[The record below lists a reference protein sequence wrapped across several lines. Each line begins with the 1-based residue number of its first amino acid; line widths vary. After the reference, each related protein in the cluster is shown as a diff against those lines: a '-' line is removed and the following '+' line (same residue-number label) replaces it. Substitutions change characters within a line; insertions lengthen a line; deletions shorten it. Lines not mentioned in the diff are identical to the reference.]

1 MAEVDDSIFHLTYMD
16 GKEITFQVHEES
28 IPSPKAS
35 HIERRETQH
44 IRSRDDD
51 QLQRKNRV
59 QISAETISNGEE
71 SESRPVGPPQGE
83 TEKEASP
90 DESDNHLWGLYMRAQ
105 YSGYKDTEDLSGSEE
120 SLLLDE
126 GIFPLTN
133 NETLISEDAVDN
145 DYLTPHLEETNVA
158 ETDRELRRLARE
170 EARVKGLAQAKEKAR
185 LAKEKLAKK
194 LSLIQATRSQAE
206 TEQLVNQDATADTTR
221 DRDDD
226 QFREETDGENEETD
240 GEQKVVLINTG
251 PHRWTPTITT
261 KYMEKF
267 LPLEGKL
274 WVHPRT
280 KRLYEITH
288 VFFYEKE
295 QVAAAYSRV
304 RDGGQHDPT
313 DHFPHRIEGEMGL
326 AELVKEFDKAGGSVG
341 SSRTRWPKS
350 DEDWAI
356 KQEEDLF
363 WGPIITKLKA
373 ERELELAKLPVDQ
386 RENWST
392 EEEMEYEEARRE
404 TKVYGR
410 EKGRVLVYDG
420 VLFVQPLDPKHKQL
434 LYVVPESL
442 KQNIC
447 ELYHDSKGHPG
458 AERSSDTARQ
468 TYWWFGIVN
477 DLEKHVKNCKACAR
491 RKARNAVPAVPI
503 QQYDSPS
510 MPWDRVHIDLTGPFT
525 RSTRGNTHIVVIKD
539 ALTRYVETIP
549 IIQPTAYWV
558 AMAFI
563 VNIIYRHGS
572 VGTLISDNG
581 REFVNKLWRQV
592 THLLNIKHI
601 TTTPYNPRANG
612 LAENH
617 MRSMKDAIS
626 IYCDETQTD
635 WDLHLNGITMS
646 YNTTINSQTGFT
658 PYYMLHGKEAR
669 MPSESWL
676 RAFGKI
682 KGALPHVQ
690 GLVNS
695 LVRVWEKV
703 SDAKPAEVQRM
714 NKSLRPTRH
723 LKYAEYEKGDFVMIS
738 IIPKATTLSWIDP
751 KYRKINLK
759 LQPRYAGPYEII
771 KCVSPVVY
779 VIKVEGIQRVV
790 HSINMKP
797 FQGKKDALTPYA
809 EPGYERLDAS
819 LKKLPTPLLISPV
832 PSLNEASRLRFK
844 VKNTSEK
851 KKQSEMRN
859 EESERARR
867 EEEAQHHLSLSE
879 SQEMWILEDEVE
891 NGDELNESSNSGD
904 ENAEENEDDHHLSE
918 FSSEDDDD
926 DDEDSEDEYDPD
938 GFPYESSQSAERV
951 NESRSSSSSSNTG
964 SPSPSIVDPSQEVT
978 HLADTTPSDNTVT
991 KVNTAC
997 AKITANEDEMISAW
1011 EEKIR
1016 TLHFLSTR
1024 DCKFLFH
1031 AARIHPD
1038 HLVNDPGRKLR
1049 IESWLRKL
1057 IPKERTRR
1065 SKLSRSRLDKE
1076 EDIASMSEIIGWE
1089 LKRMDQNWYTNET
1102 LNPTGLQRPPYGRQI
1117 KLSDSDGISIE
1128 ELQGPPQHVIVEES
1142 NNAQMEIIG
1151 PTTSNLTQIPI
1162 PISLVTETTELD
1174 TSIPTTMESGRRNDR
1189 PVVTR
1194 AMPDGNRELILPIQH
1209 DLAPGKRLTYV
1220 FFWKMSEHA
1229 QRLFQLERPL
1239 SWDPIC
1245 SIRPRTQL
1253 DLDDCV
1259 PVPIELRQLHYNL
1272 MYDIRRFPY
1281 NGLLAPATTD
1291 LVPEDERF
1299 CNHHPEG
1306 ITNVCSRVF
1315 HHFREMTLNER
1326 KAFFYPYKLPQCL
1339 VRQYRT
1345 TNRKVVTED
1354 KVRRYYDRWYWKL
1367 LMACSVE
1374 MECEVPQV
1382 HVVDMFRHSMMH
1394 YERCNVHSLNAHCY
1408 WMHDAVK
1415 RNTLLTEVPTWVQ
1428 ETGNRC

>member
-1 MAEVDDSIFHLTYMD
+1 
-16 GKEITFQVHEES
+16 
-28 IPSPKAS
+28 
-35 HIERRETQH
+35 
-44 IRSRDDD
+44 
-51 QLQRKNRV
+51 
-59 QISAETISNGEE
+59 
-71 SESRPVGPPQGE
+71 
-83 TEKEASP
+83 
-90 DESDNHLWGLYMRAQ
+90 
-105 YSGYKDTEDLSGSEE
+105 
-120 SLLLDE
+120 
-126 GIFPLTN
+126 
-133 NETLISEDAVDN
+133 
-145 DYLTPHLEETNVA
+145 
-158 ETDRELRRLARE
+158 
-170 EARVKGLAQAKEKAR
+170 
-185 LAKEKLAKK
+185 
-194 LSLIQATRSQAE
+194 
-206 TEQLVNQDATADTTR
+206 
-221 DRDDD
+221 
-226 QFREETDGENEETD
+226 
-240 GEQKVVLINTG
+240 
-251 PHRWTPTITT
+251 
-261 KYMEKF
+261 
-267 LPLEGKL
+267 
-274 WVHPRT
+274 
-280 KRLYEITH
+280 
-288 VFFYEKE
+288 
-295 QVAAAYSRV
+295 
-304 RDGGQHDPT
+304 
-313 DHFPHRIEGEMGL
+313 
-326 AELVKEFDKAGGSVG
+326 
-341 SSRTRWPKS
+341 
-350 DEDWAI
+350 
-356 KQEEDLF
+356 
-363 WGPIITKLKA
+363 
-373 ERELELAKLPVDQ
+373 
-386 RENWST
+386 
-392 EEEMEYEEARRE
+392 
-404 TKVYGR
+404 
-410 EKGRVLVYDG
+410 
-420 VLFVQPLDPKHKQL
+420 
-434 LYVVPESL
+434 
-442 KQNIC
+442 
-447 ELYHDSKGHPG
+447 
-458 AERSSDTARQ
+458 
-468 TYWWFGIVN
+468 
-477 DLEKHVKNCKACAR
+477 
-491 RKARNAVPAVPI
+491 
-503 QQYDSPS
+503 
-510 MPWDRVHIDLTGPFT
+510 
-525 RSTRGNTHIVVIKD
+525 
-539 ALTRYVETIP
+539 
-549 IIQPTAYWV
+549 
-558 AMAFI
+558 MAFI

-723 LKYAEYEKGDFVMIS
+723 LKYAEYEKGDFVMVS

-809 EPGYERLDAS
+809 EPGYEKLDAS

-832 PSLNEASRLRFK
+832 ASLNEASRLRFR

-851 KKQSEMRN
+851 KKQSEVRN

-879 SQEMWILEDEVE
+879 SQEMWIMEDEVVNE
-891 NGDELNESSNSGD
+891 DELDDNNDSVTED
-904 ENAEENEDDHHLSE
+904 VEERENDQHLSE

-926 DDEDSEDEYDPD
+926 DDEDGEDEYDPD

-951 NESRSSSSSSNTG
+951 NESRSSSSSSSSAST
-964 SPSPSIVDPSQEVT
+964 SPNVVDPSQEVA
-978 HLADTTPSDNTVT
+978 HLADTTPSENTVT
-991 KVNTAC
+991 KVNKAC
-997 AKITANEDEMISAW
+997 VTITADEDKMISAW

-1065 SKLSRSRLDKE
+1065 SRLSRSRLDKE

-1102 LNPTGLQRPPYGRQI
+1102 LNPTGLQRPPYGRQTQ
-1117 KLSDSDGISIE
+1117 LSGNDGISIE
-1128 ELQGPPQHVIVEES
+1128 ELQGPPQQVIVEES
-1142 NNAQMEIIG
+1142 NNAQVEVIE
-1151 PTTSNLTQIPI
+1151 PTTSNPTQIPRMATSVSI
-1162 PISLVTETTELD
+1162 ETSADSTSTPITK
-1174 TSIPTTMESGRRNDR
+1174 ESESRMDR
-1189 PVVTR
+1189 PVITR
-1194 AMPDGNRELILPIQH
+1194 AILSGDRVLISPIQH
-1209 DLAPGKRLTYV
+1209 ELAPGKRLTYV
-1220 FFWKMSEHA
+1220 LFWKMSEHA

-1245 SIRPRTQL
+1245 SIRLKTQL
-1253 DLDDCV
+1253 DLDECI
-1259 PVPIELRQLHYNL
+1259 PVPIELRQLHYHL

-1281 NGLLAPATTD
+1281 NGLLAPATTY

-1299 CNHHPEG
+1299 CNHHPEE

-1315 HHFREMTLNER
+1315 HHFREMNHDER
-1326 KAFFYPYKLPQCL
+1326 KAFFHPYKLPKCL
-1339 VRQYRT
+1339 VQQRLYRT
-1345 TNRKVVTED
+1345 TSKVVSED
-1354 KVRRYYDRWYWKL
+1354 RLRRYYDRWYWKL

-1408 WMHDAVK
+1408 WMHDAVN
-1415 RNTLLTEVPTWVQ
+1415 RNVLFTEVPAWVQ